1 MLSRLVPS
9 MCTGFGTLAIRR
21 VAGCCLGEVLEI
33 HRFCRSMFAS
43 TAVDGV
49 KGSIR
54 EYSGLMLNFGR
65 KMISGMGGGGGGRGP
80 VVGGKFS
87 RWGSLL
93 IDEFG
98 TTHLEVA
105 HRRGRC

>member
-9 MCTGFGTLAIRR
+9 MCTGFGTLALRR
-21 VAGCCLGEVLEI
+21 VAGCCLGEVLEM
-33 HRFCRSMFAS
+33 HHFRRSMFTS

-65 KMISGMGGGGGGRGP
+65 KMVSDAGGGGGGRGS
-80 VVGGKFS
+80 VIGGKFS
-87 RWGSLL
+87 GWRSLL

-98 TTHLEVA
+98 TSLS
-105 HRRGRC
+105 

>member
-1 MLSRLVPS
+1 MSRLVPS
-9 MCTGFGTLAIRR
+9 MCTGFETLAIRR

-33 HRFCRSMFAS
+33 HRFCRSMFTS

-54 EYSGLMLNFGR
+54 GYSGLMLNFGR
-65 KMISGMGGGGGGRGP
+65 KMIYSIGGGGGGRGP

-87 RWGSLL
+87 GWRSLL

-98 TTHLEVA
+98 TSSS
-105 HRRGRC
+105 